1 MEKDNSNS
9 VIAIIVIVTIIVFLI
24 GVGMIV
30 SSSNKDEAGMNATNQ
45 PTNSN
50 RDSANMSVDTHR
62 EDNFI
67 GYSVDTLCYRR
78 GQDLGDDKIYMGD
91 DTDDDYLGAFIKC
104 DTYFN
109 YIKSNETLYVYKRV
123 TFEDTRTVRKSFD
136 EFEEEDFSYYV
147 YMASDR
153 NLVTSKGVTIRE

>member
-1 MEKDNSNS
+1 MKKDNSNS
-9 VIAIIVIVTIIVFLI
+9 AIAIIVIVTIIVFLI

-30 SSSNKDEAGMNATNQ
+30 SSSNKDATSQ
-45 PTNSN
+45 PTNNNHSGV
-50 RDSANMSVDTHR
+50 STSVDTHR

>member
-9 VIAIIVIVTIIVFLI
+9 VIAIIVIVAIIIFLI
-24 GVGMIV
+24 GVGMIA
-30 SSSNKDEAGMNATNQ
+30 SSSNKDKMDAANQ
-45 PTNSN
+45 PTNSS
-50 RDSANMSVDTHR
+50 RSGASTSVDTHR

-91 DTDDDYLGAFIKC
+91 DADDDYPGAFIKC
-104 DTYFN
+104 DAYFN

-123 TFEDTRTVRKSFD
+123 TFEDTKTVRKSFD